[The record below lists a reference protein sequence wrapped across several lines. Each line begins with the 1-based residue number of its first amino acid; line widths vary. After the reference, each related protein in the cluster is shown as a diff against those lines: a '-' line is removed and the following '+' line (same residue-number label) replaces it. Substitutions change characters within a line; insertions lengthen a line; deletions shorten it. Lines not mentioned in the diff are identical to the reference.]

1 MVRVKV
7 LGSLVEEAGF
17 KERDFNLKDGLTLI
31 ELLNMV
37 FHREDE
43 SGSSY
48 SQMLILVNGVEA
60 AALPHG
66 LRTKPGENDEV
77 TVIPISHGG

>member
-7 LGSLVEEAGF
+7 LGSLVEEVGF
-17 KERDFNLKDGLTLI
+17 KERDFNLDDLTLT

-37 FHREDE
+37 FQKKDG
-43 SGSSY
+43 SGSLY

-60 AALPHG
+60 AVLPQG
-66 LRTKPGENDEV
+66 LETKLGKKDEV
-77 TVIPISHGG
+77 TLIPISHGG